1 MVIEATV
8 EGVDLRLQT
17 AATLFSPRAIDRGT
31 LAMLS
36 YAAFAP
42 EQKILDLGCGYGV
55 VGLVAAGHAPPEQ
68 VWMVDKDPVAVR
80 LAKENA
86 RLNGAAG
93 VSVVQSDGFE
103 SLDETGFDLI
113 LCNPPYQAD
122 FAVPKHFIEKG
133 FNRLVIGGR
142 LLMVTKRELWYRN
155 KLTAIFGGVT
165 VRRVDDYVVFE
176 AVRRR
181 AGYASAPTAR
191 KPP

>member
-1 MVIEATV
+1 VIEATV
-8 EGVDLRLQT
+8 LGVELKLQT
-17 AATLFSPRAIDRGT
+17 ARALFSPRAIDRGT

-36 YAAFAP
+36 CAAFDP
-42 EQKILDLGCGYGV
+42 GQKVLDLGCGYGV
-55 VGLVAAGHAPPEQ
+55 VGLVAAGHVPPEQ

-93 VSVVQSDGFE
+93 VTVVESDGFGR
-103 SLDETGFDLI
+103 LAETGFDLI

-165 VRRVDDYVVFE
+165 VHRVDDYVVFE

-181 AGYASAPTAR
+181 AGYANRAAR
-191 KPP
+191 